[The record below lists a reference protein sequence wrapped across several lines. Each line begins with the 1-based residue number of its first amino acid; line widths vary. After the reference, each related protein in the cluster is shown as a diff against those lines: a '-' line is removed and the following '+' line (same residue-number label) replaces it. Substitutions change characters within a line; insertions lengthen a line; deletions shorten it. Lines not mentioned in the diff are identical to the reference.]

1 MQMITCIFNDICL
14 FLACS
19 GHTALD
25 MDQPFC
31 YLGVPG
37 FLHVFQLLLGW
48 NNMVRHVITVVD
60 LLL

>member
-1 MQMITCIFNDICL
+1 
-14 FLACS
+14 
-19 GHTALD
+19 

-37 FLHVFQLLLGW
+37 FLRVFQLLLGW
-48 NNMVRHVITVVD
+48 NNMVRQVVTAAD